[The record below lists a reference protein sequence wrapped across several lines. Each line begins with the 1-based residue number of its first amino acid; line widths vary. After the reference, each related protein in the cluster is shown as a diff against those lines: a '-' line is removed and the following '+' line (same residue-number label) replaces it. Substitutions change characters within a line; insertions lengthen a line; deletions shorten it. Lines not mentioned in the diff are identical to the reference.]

1 MRWGGGWGGEDG
13 GPLHME
19 ARGGS
24 GRWNKVG
31 VLNQRRPGHMV
42 DLVRKKEE
50 KIVRRKNEDWLSHRR
65 KHGGDYRH
73 ARVRLQP

>member
-1 MRWGGGWGGEDG
+1 VGKTVDRSTWRQG
-13 GPLHME
+13 
-19 ARGGS
+19 GGS

-65 KHGGDYRH
+65 KHSGDYRH